1 MDSPFVFSK
10 EVTGDAFVG
19 RKEELAWLA
28 SNIANTQNT
37 VLIAPD
43 RWGKTSLINLAIIQA
58 QKQNF
63 ELKICKINLFNVRTE
78 QDFYTILAENLI
90 KTISTTTAEWEQNV
104 MQLLP
109 QSAPRV
115 MVSERK
121 QNSMKLEFADENT
134 VAYRDEVLNLPAK
147 IVEVFGGRLMVCFEE
162 FQHAADMEAIPDT
175 LQKIHSAWVQQPNIG
190 YLISGGK
197 KHLMR
202 ELFEDPKGTFYRF
215 GDILYLQIIDDKL
228 LTDYMVKAFS
238 KSGRVINKEFSEK
251 ICNYVKCQPF
261 YVQQLAHLVWLNTKG
276 FVNDIAYETACEE
289 LLNHNEHF
297 FQKEVDGLTNPQI
310 NFLRAIIDG
319 VDRFTS
325 AEVLIGYKLNSSANV
340 ARVRGALEKK
350 EILEFIKSKPYF
362 IDPVFQIWFTQRFM
376 R

>member
-1 MDSPFVFSK
+1 MDSPFIFAK
-10 EVTGDAFVG
+10 EVTGEAFVG

-28 SNIANTQNT
+28 SNIANAQNT

-43 RWGKTSLINLAIIQA
+43 KWGKTSLINLAIIQA

-63 ELKICKINLFNVRTE
+63 ELKICKINLFNVRDE
-78 QDFYTILAENLI
+78 QDFYTVFAENLI
-90 KTISTTTAEWEQNV
+90 KTISSTTGDWEQNV
-104 MQLLP
+104 KQFLP
-109 QSAPRV
+109 QSAPQV
-115 MVSERK
+115 LVNERK
-121 QNSMKLEFADENT
+121 QNAMKLEFTNESIT
-134 VAYRDEVLNLPAK
+134 AYRDEILNLPVQ
-147 IVEVFGGRLMVCFEE
+147 IVETLGGKLMICFEE
-162 FQHAADMEAIPDT
+162 FQHIADMEAPLDT
-175 LQKIHSAWVQQPNIG
+175 QQKIRSTWEQQPNVG

-202 ELFEDPKGTFYRF
+202 ELFEDPKGVFYKF
-215 GDILYLQIIDDKL
+215 GDILYLEKIDDRL
-228 LTDYMVKAFS
+228 LTDYMIKAFS

-251 ICNYVKCQPF
+251 ISNHVKCHPY

-276 FVNDIAYETACEE
+276 FVNDLAYETACED

-297 FQKEVDGLTNPQI
+297 FQKETDGLTNPQI
-310 NFLRAIIDG
+310 NFLKAIIDG

-350 EILEFIKSKPYF
+350 ELLEFIKNKPYF

>member
-1 MDSPFVFSK
+1 MDSPFIFSK

-28 SNIANTQNT
+28 SNIANAQNT

-43 RWGKTSLINLAIIQA
+43 KWGKTSLINLAIIQA

-63 ELKICKINLFNVRTE
+63 DLKICNINLFNVRDE
-78 QDFYTILAENLI
+78 QDFYTVFAENLI
-90 KTISTTTAEWEQNV
+90 KTISATTGDWEQNV
-104 MQLLP
+104 KQYLP
-109 QSAPRV
+109 QSAPNV
-115 MVSERK
+115 LVSERK
-121 QNSMKLEFADENT
+121 HNSMKLEFTDQSIAS
-134 VAYRDEVLNLPAK
+134 YRDEILNLPAR
-147 IVEVFGGRLMVCFEE
+147 IVEFVGGKLMICFEE
-162 FQHAADMEAIPDT
+162 FQHLADMEALPDT
-175 LQKIHSAWVQQPNIG
+175 LKKVREAWESQPNVG

-197 KHLMR
+197 KHLMQD
-202 ELFEDPKGTFYRF
+202 LLEDPKGIFYKF
-215 GDILYLQIIDDKL
+215 GDILYLQVIDDRL
-228 LTDYMVKAFS
+228 LIDYMVKAFS

-251 ICNYVKCQPF
+251 ICSYVKCHPF

-289 LLNHNEHF
+289 LLNHNERF

-310 NFLRAIIDG
+310 SFLKAIIDG

-325 AEVLIGYKLNSSANV
+325 AEVLTSYKLNSSANV

-350 EILEFIKSKPYF
+350 EVLEFIKNKPHF
-362 IDPVFQIWFTQRFM
+362 IDPVFEIWFTKRFM

>member
-1 MDSPFVFSK
+1 MDSPFIFSK

-28 SNIANTQNT
+28 SNIANAQNT

-43 RWGKTSLINLAIIQA
+43 KWGKTSLINLAVIQA

-63 ELKICKINLFNVRTE
+63 ELKICKINLFNVRDE
-78 QDFYTILAENLI
+78 QDFYTIFAENLI
-90 KTISTTTAEWEQNV
+90 KTISATTSDWEQHV
-104 MQLLP
+104 KQFLP
-109 QSAPRV
+109 QSAPNV
-115 MVSERK
+115 LVSERK
-121 QNSMKLEFADENT
+121 QNSMKLEFTAESIAT
-134 VAYRDEVLNLPAK
+134 YRDEILNLPVQ
-147 IVEVFGGRLMVCFEE
+147 IVETLGGKLMVCFEE
-162 FQHAADMEAIPDT
+162 FQHVVDMESQPDT
-175 LQKIHSAWVQQPNIG
+175 LQKIRTSWEGQQNVG

-197 KHLMR
+197 KHLMK
-202 ELFEDPKGTFYRF
+202 ELFENPKGIFYKF
-215 GDILYLQIIDDKL
+215 GDILYLQIIDDRL
-228 LTDYMVKAFS
+228 LTDYMIKAFS

-251 ICNYVKCQPF
+251 ICSYVKCHPF

-276 FVNDIAYETACEE
+276 FVNDLAYEAACED

-310 NFLRAIIDG
+310 SFLKAIIDG

-350 EILEFIKSKPYF
+350 EILEFIKNKPHF

>member
-1 MDSPFVFSK
+1 MDSPFIFSK

-28 SNIANTQNT
+28 SNIANAQNT

-43 RWGKTSLINLAIIQA
+43 KWGKTSLINLAIIQA

-63 ELKICKINLFNVRTE
+63 ELKLCTINLFNVRDE

-90 KTISTTTAEWEQNV
+90 KTISATTGDWEQNV
-104 MQLLP
+104 KQFLP

-115 MVSERK
+115 AVNERK
-121 QNSMKLEFADENT
+121 QNSMKLEFTDESIT
-134 VAYRDEVLNLPAK
+134 AYRDEILNLPVR
-147 IVEVFGGRLMVCFEE
+147 IVEAFGGKLMVCFEE
-162 FQHAADMEAIPDT
+162 FQHIVDMEAAPDT
-175 LQKIHSAWVQQPNIG
+175 LQKVRASWEAQPNVG

-197 KHLMR
+197 KHLMK
-202 ELFEDPKGTFYRF
+202 ELFEDPKGVFYKF
-215 GDILYLQIIDDKL
+215 GDILYLEKIDDRL
-228 LTDYMVKAFS
+228 LVDYMIKAFS

-251 ICNYVKCQPF
+251 ICNHVKCQPY
-261 YVQQLAHLVWLNTKG
+261 YVQELAHLVWLNTKG
-276 FVNDIAYETACEE
+276 FVNDLAYEAACED
-289 LLNHNEHF
+289 LLNQNEHF

-310 NFLRAIIDG
+310 NFLKAIIDG

-325 AEVLIGYKLNSSANV
+325 AEVLTSYKLNSSANV

-350 EILEFIKSKPYF
+350 EILEFIKNKPYF
-362 IDPVFQIWFTQRFM
+362 IDPVFQIWFTQCFM